1 MEANRNSTLHNQ
13 KILIFV
19 VFIIVFTGCLIR
31 IYFTPP
37 SYQVKGSIL
46 IEKRDISIERIDQFS
61 EQSNVQIN
69 NILQKLKSSSLLS
82 KTLQKLNF
90 AYSITSPEFTV
101 LQKKLNVRHMSPSN
115 VVQIT
120 LSHPSGP
127 EAARIVN
134 TLVETLME
142 DNLLNRREK
151 IKQALDSVQS
161 SLSEIQIEQRQFVSL
176 NQPSTASVNRYLPD
190 VDAEIRKTE
199 QQLAKL
205 QADLPVSE
213 KSVMEATF
221 NSQNLIRFKPNLLLL
236 EKKLAPNLRSGGWN
250 NQEVKNLLRSIW
262 IEKTKTVKSLKEE
275 LSAKLDVTKI
285 ANIDD
290 LCAYQVKLYD
300 LQIRQS
306 ELRSLVPGTENQPLL
321 SEKDKQYQSLREL
334 EARLIKKQ
342 VELEN
347 VDEFSFTEISWID
360 KAIPSSE
367 QSFPPKNIYLVFGLS
382 FCIALVISLVAG
394 LFYAEYK
401 NYSRDYKYSD
411 SLPLKGVINRQDS
424 QQ

>member
-1 MEANRNSTLHNQ
+1 MSLEANRNSTLHNQ
-13 KILIFV
+13 KVLVII
-19 VFIIVFTGCLIR
+19 VFIIVFTGCLVR
-31 IYFTPP
+31 IFFTPP
-37 SYQVKGSIL
+37 SYQVKASIL
-46 IEKRDISIERIDQFS
+46 IEKRDVSIERIDQFY
-61 EQSNVQIN
+61 EQSFVQIN
-69 NILQKLKSSSLLS
+69 NILQKLKSSSLLN

-90 AYSITSPEFTV
+90 TYSLTSPQFTE
-101 LQKKLNVRHMSPSN
+101 LQKRLNVRHMSPSN

-120 LSHPSGP
+120 LSHPSAP

-134 TLVETLME
+134 TLIETLME

-161 SLSEIQIEQRQFVSL
+161 SLSEIQIEQRQIVSL
-176 NQPSTASVNRYLPD
+176 NLPSPASANRYLAD
-190 VDAEIRKTE
+190 VDAEIRTTE
-199 QQLAKL
+199 KQLAKL
-205 QADLPVSE
+205 QADLPILPISE

-221 NSQNLIRFKPNLLLL
+221 NSQNLIRFKPNFMLL
-236 EKKLAPNLRSGGWN
+236 EKKLAPNLCSSGWN
-250 NQEVKNLLRSIW
+250 NREVKNLLRSIW
-262 IEKTKTVKSLKEE
+262 IEKTKTAKSLKEE
-275 LSAKLDVTKI
+275 LSVKMDVTKL

-306 ELRSLVPGTENQPLL
+306 ELRSSVPRTENQPLL
-321 SEKDKQYQSLREL
+321 SEKDKQYQSLKEL
-334 EARLIKKQ
+334 ESRLIKKQ

-367 QSFPPKNIYLVFGLS
+367 QSFPPKNIYLVLGLC
-382 FCIALVISLVAG
+382 FCIALVISLLAG
-394 LFYAEYK
+394 LFYGEYK
-401 NYSRDYKYSD
+401 NYSRD
-411 SLPLKGVINRQDS
+411 SLPLKINRQDS